1 MNRKETEKGY
11 FIEKLYSL
19 FPEWLF
25 GKIRDVSGENDLA
38 KVLPRASAG
47 WPLGFG
53 SNCAIMENEEN
64 HHHQLLPS

>member
-1 MNRKETEKGY
+1 MTRSFFEDIFQTDDLLSMNRKETEKGY

-47 WPLGFG
+47 
-53 SNCAIMENEEN
+53 
-64 HHHQLLPS
+64 